1 MYIARKIKSRIQYI
15 ENHCENVSDISCK
28 LNKIKYLNRIT
39 KLIGKI
45 HDIGKYSDEF
55 QEYILK
61 GDKSKRG
68 SVKHSIACG
77 LIFDDLN
84 IENNEWYLSV
94 KELINNVAMCHHGI
108 DDFVSPKSFS
118 VKQEERIQKF
128 RKDYNCK
135 KICEHFFNIQMSREE
150 LKEMVLEIC
159 KDIENLSSYII
170 EKITGI
176 ESKEEIDFYINMIA
190 RYLMSILIDADSID
204 AENFEKDK
212 NFILKDNMQELWDKL
227 SDNLN
232 NKLNELKDSKD
243 KTLIGNLRFK
253 ISNKCF
259 EEAKQDE
266 TRVYRLSVPMGM
278 GKTLSSLR
286 FAIEKCKLKNKDH
299 IFYIAPFNSILE
311 QSSKEI
317 RKIVGDKNILEH
329 HCDVVGD
336 KNSEEEKE
344 NYACKIKNWDSPIIA
359 TSVVQF
365 LNCLFGGKREEI
377 LKFHTL
383 SNSVI
388 IIDEIQFLPIKC
400 TYIFNLAINFLSK
413 ICGTDIIICSATQP
427 PLDELKYKIK
437 DVKNIEVNLEKL
449 PIRVTAHLV
458 NNSFENEN
466 DFTCFIKDKID
477 SNCLIILN
485 TKKCALKIYKKL
497 YEELSGEYKVY
508 YLSTNMCAAH
518 RNDTLEND
526 IKKSL
531 ANKEKII
538 CVSTQLIEAGV
549 DISFKTVFRSMC
561 GMDSIVQ
568 SSGRCNRHNEYA
580 PEKGNFYVVKFFEE
594 FEKIDSLEDIKLG
607 KNTTEYIFKS
617 ESNKPNIKKNNDYIF
632 SKEIID
638 AYYNEYFYRIR
649 NGTTNIKNDKMSYL
663 IQELDSSIL
672 ELLSVNTDYCRNK
685 ILERKEKF
693 PCMMQAPKTAG
704 ENFQVIENGEKEDF
718 VVYYKESKDLIPELY
733 TDKSFS
739 DKMDI
744 IRKLQR
750 YTVSLYKNEYEGL
763 DYKVVYLDENKNYSV
778 NILSEE
784 NYNEKFG
791 VCTEKTENKFLNI

>member
-1 MYIARKIKSRIQYI
+1 
-15 ENHCENVSDISCK
+15 
-28 LNKIKYLNRIT
+28 
-39 KLIGKI
+39 
-45 HDIGKYSDEF
+45 
-55 QEYILK
+55 
-61 GDKSKRG
+61 
-68 SVKHSIACG
+68 
-77 LIFDDLN
+77 
-84 IENNEWYLSV
+84 
-94 KELINNVAMCHHGI
+94 
-108 DDFVSPKSFS
+108 
-118 VKQEERIQKF
+118 
-128 RKDYNCK
+128 
-135 KICEHFFNIQMSREE
+135 
-150 LKEMVLEIC
+150 
-159 KDIENLSSYII
+159 
-170 EKITGI
+170 
-176 ESKEEIDFYINMIA
+176 
-190 RYLMSILIDADSID
+190 
-204 AENFEKDK
+204 
-212 NFILKDNMQELWDKL
+212 
-227 SDNLN
+227 
-232 NKLNELKDSKD
+232 
-243 KTLIGNLRFK
+243 
-253 ISNKCF
+253 
-259 EEAKQDE
+259 
-266 TRVYRLSVPMGM
+266 
-278 GKTLSSLR
+278 
-286 FAIEKCKLKNKDH
+286 
-299 IFYIAPFNSILE
+299 
-311 QSSKEI
+311 
-317 RKIVGDKNILEH
+317 
-329 HCDVVGD
+329 
-336 KNSEEEKE
+336 
-344 NYACKIKNWDSPIIA
+344 
-359 TSVVQF
+359 
-365 LNCLFGGKREEI
+365 
-377 LKFHTL
+377 
-383 SNSVI
+383 
-388 IIDEIQFLPIKC
+388 
-400 TYIFNLAINFLSK
+400 
-413 ICGTDIIICSATQP
+413 
-427 PLDELKYKIK
+427 
-437 DVKNIEVNLEKL
+437 
-449 PIRVTAHLV
+449 
-458 NNSFENEN
+458 
-466 DFTCFIKDKID
+466 
-477 SNCLIILN
+477 
-485 TKKCALKIYKKL
+485 
-497 YEELSGEYKVY
+497 
-508 YLSTNMCAAH
+508 MCAAH
-518 RNDTLEND
+518 RNYTLEND

-750 YTVSLYKNEYEGL
+750 YTVSLYENEYKDL

-791 VCTEKTENKFLNI
+791 VCTGKTENKFLNI